1 MVDLASELPDSVADK
16 IRRGEVTQARAK
28 AFIDHI
34 RRVEREIHAHDVV
47 RQNPYT
53 RWFKKGTANVDQVT
67 DLVIQFSVFSNH
79 FLPLEAKRMVNAA
92 TEAEE
97 KKARSIL
104 GSEIGVPI
112 DIHTGNIE
120 GFTFSHDNAH
130 IKWLRDIGE
139 TLGLGRDQLGK
150 WALGS
155 QATHRFLENLEKVY
169 GHPDNNIGSGASF
182 AIESWAGFGIGE
194 GEEAEGNNFW
204 KELIVGLEAY
214 NKKHREALDLH
225 PIDVGFFQLH
235 FNLELG
241 HVANVEEE
249 LSEAFFS
256 PGFDQEQWYY
266 GAREA
271 LDAIHIFW
279 KGLDEKR
286 RTLEE

>member
-1 MVDLASELPDSVADK
+1 MADQASALPENVTEK
-16 IRRGEVTQARAK
+16 LRRGEITQARAE
-28 AFIDHI
+28 AFVDHI
-34 RRVEREIHAHDVV
+34 RRVEREIYAHEVI

-53 RWFKKGTANVDQVT
+53 QWFKQGTADDGQVT

-92 TEAEE
+92 TEEEE

-112 DIHTGNIE
+112 NIQTGNIE
-120 GFTFSHDNAH
+120 GFRFSHDNAH

-139 TLGLGRDQLGK
+139 ILGLGRDQLGK

-155 QATHRFLENLEKVY
+155 RATHRFLENLEKVY

-182 AIESWAGFGIGE
+182 AIESWAGFGIGK
-194 GEEAEGNNFW
+194 GKEAESNNFW
-204 KELIVGLEAY
+204 KELIIGMEAY
-214 NKKHREALDLH
+214 NKKHHEALSL
-225 PIDVGFFQLH
+225 PPVDVGFFQLH
-235 FNLELG
+235 FDLELG
-241 HVANVEEE
+241 HVANVEDE
-249 LSEAFFS
+249 LSEVFFS
-256 PGFDQEQWYY
+256 AGFDQEQWYY
-266 GAREA
+266 GSREA

-279 KGLDEKR
+279 KGLEEKR